1 MPREGQRKKGAPVS
15 GGEIAAL
22 IAAAAFLL
30 LVGALAIPI
39 LRLRHTVDAATRAI
53 NEVVDRTGP
62 ALGKLDITIDQVNTA
77 LGQVHQSL
85 DGVNAQLVRV
95 DAITA
100 HAQQVTGTVA
110 NLATVIGAAST
121 HPLVKV
127 AAFGYGLRKAAN
139 ARRAADQEREVRDRV
154 RAERAGQQVARRRW
168 RWRNS

>member
-1 MPREGQRKKGAPVS
+1 MS

-22 IAAAAFLL
+22 IAAAALLL
-30 LVGALAIPI
+30 LVGALAVPI

-62 ALGKLDITIDQVNTA
+62 MIGKLDITIDQVNTA
-77 LGQVHQSL
+77 LGQTHQSL
-85 DGVNAQLVRV
+85 DGLNAQLVRV
-95 DAITA
+95 DAIAA

-127 AAFGYGLRKAAN
+127 AAFGYGLRKAAS
-139 ARRAADQEREVRDRV
+139 ARRMSDREREVRDRL
-154 RAERAGQQVARRRW
+154 REERAGQQPARRRRRW
-168 RWRNS
+168 RSS